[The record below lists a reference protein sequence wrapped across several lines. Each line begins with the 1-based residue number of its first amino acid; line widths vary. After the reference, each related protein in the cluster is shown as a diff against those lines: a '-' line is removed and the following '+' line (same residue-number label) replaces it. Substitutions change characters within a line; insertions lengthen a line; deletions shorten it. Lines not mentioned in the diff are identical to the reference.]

1 MFRRAKIWLDAIP
14 PMVASVIDDHAPAV
28 RPCHDRT
35 MKIGDIE
42 ILPVLDGSARIPPT
56 AAYAGTTEE
65 DWAPHGGLLDP
76 DGRLEMAFGGF
87 LVRAGDRVGLIDAGI
102 GPESPTPFMS
112 GGQLLN
118 SLAEHHVSPG
128 EITDLIFTHLHFDH
142 IGWASRAGE
151 AVFPNATYRCDERDW
166 EYFVDPP
173 AGMDQG
179 AGEDNPMAALTGPGS
194 GRPVLAPIANRLE
207 PWKESTTL
215 MPGVDVQLASG
226 HTPGSGVIVISS
238 GTARAV
244 LLGDVAHCPIE
255 LLDDEWAGLGD
266 VDPEMA
272 TRTRVALM
280 RELEGQDVPI
290 TASHF
295 PGLRFGR
302 VVQAQGK
309 RQWVI

>member
-1 MFRRAKIWLDAIP
+1 VRAIADWWHHRG
-14 PMVASVIDDHAPAV
+14 V
-28 RPCHDRT
+28 
-35 MKIGDIE
+35 KIGDIE
-42 ILPVLDGSARIPPT
+42 ILPVLDGSARLRPT
-56 AAYAGTTEE
+56 AAYAGTTEA

-87 LVRAGDRVGLIDAGI
+87 LVRAGDRVVLIDAGV
-102 GPESPTPFMS
+102 GPDSPSPFMS
-112 GGQLLN
+112 GGQLLDN
-118 SLAEHHVSPG
+118 LARQQVSPG
-128 EITDLIFTHLHFDH
+128 EITDVIFTHLHFDH
-142 IGWASRAGE
+142 VGWASRAGE
-151 AVFPNATYRCDERDW
+151 AVFPNATYRCDGRDW
-166 EYFVDPP
+166 EYFVEPP
-173 AGMDQG
+173 PELHQRAE
-179 AGEDNPMAALTGPGS
+179 ADNPTAALTAPGS
-194 GRPVLAPIANRLE
+194 CRTVLEPIASHLE
-207 PWKESTTL
+207 PWHESTTL
-215 MPGVDVQLASG
+215 MPGVDVRLAAG

-255 LLDDEWAGLGD
+255 LLDDEWATLGD
-266 VDPEMA
+266 VDPAMA

-280 RELEGQDVPI
+280 REFERQDVPI

>member
-1 MFRRAKIWLDAIP
+1 
-14 PMVASVIDDHAPAV
+14 
-28 RPCHDRT
+28 

-42 ILPVLDGSARIPPT
+42 ILPVLDGSARLRPT
-56 AAYAGTTEE
+56 AVYAGTTEE

-87 LVRAGDRVGLIDAGI
+87 LVRAGDRVALIDAGI
-102 GPESPTPFMS
+102 GPDSPSPFMS
-112 GGQLLN
+112 GGQLLD
-118 SLAEHHVSPG
+118 SLARQKVSPG
-128 EITDLIFTHLHFDH
+128 EITDVIFTHLHFDH
-142 IGWASRAGE
+142 VGWASRAGE
-151 AVFPNATYRCDERDW
+151 AVFANATYRCDERDW
-166 EYFVDPP
+166 EYFVEPP
-173 AGMDQG
+173 PELYQG
-179 AGEDNPMAALTGPGS
+179 AKADNPTTALTAPGS
-194 GRPVLAPIANRLE
+194 CRAVLEPIASHLA

-215 MPGVDVQLASG
+215 IPGVDVRLAAG

-255 LLDDEWAGLGD
+255 LLDDEWATLGD
-266 VDPEMA
+266 VDPAMA

-280 RELEGQDVPI
+280 RELERQHVPI

-295 PGLRFGR
+295 PGLQFGR
-302 VVQAQGK
+302 VVEAHGK